1 MTSRRLFLK
10 QSALTGIALTL
21 PLPLFS
27 ADRAV
32 PKISL
37 AQWSM
42 NRAIKDGS
50 IKAEDFASIT
60 KNQYG
65 VNAIEY
71 VNGFYT
77 DHKKDMAYWAD
88 MLKRSDNEGVTN
100 LLIMV
105 DAEGDLGDLN
115 QRNRKKAV
123 ENHYGWVDIA
133 KKINCH
139 SIRVNAFG
147 TGSREKVKTALVDG
161 MGRLAEYG
169 AEAGINIVIENHGL
183 YSSEAD
189 FIVEMIKEVNSPYLG
204 TLPDF
209 GNWCTSV
216 KWGGTSDNSCA
227 NVYDVQK
234 GVAQFMPYAK
244 GVSAKTYDFDAD
256 GNQPR
261 LDYPALLKT
270 VKATGYDGYIGIE
283 YEGNNL
289 SEPDGIMATKRLI
302 ERVWAELD

>member
-10 QSALTGIALTL
+10 QSVLSGVAMTL
-21 PLPLFS
+21 PLSVFS
-27 ADRAV
+27 TEHAL

-50 IKAEDFASIT
+50 IKAEDFAAIT
-60 KNQYG
+60 KRDYG
-65 VNAIEY
+65 IEAIEF
-71 VNGFYT
+71 VNGFYA
-77 DHKKDMAYWAD
+77 DHKSDMAYWAD
-88 MLKRSDNEGVTN
+88 MLRRSENEGVKN

-105 DAEGDLGDLN
+105 DAEGDLGSTAEAE
-115 QRNRKKAV
+115 RIKAV

-169 AEAGINIVIENHGL
+169 AKAGINILIENHGL

-189 FIVEMIKEVNSPYLG
+189 FVVDMIRQVNNPYMG
-204 TLPDF
+204 TLP
-209 GNWCTSV
+209 
-216 KWGGTSDNSCA
+216 
-227 NVYDVQK
+227 
-234 GVAQFMPYAK
+234 
-244 GVSAKTYDFDAD
+244 DFDAD

-261 LDYPALLKT
+261 LDYPALLKA
-270 VKATGYDGYIGIE
+270 VKATGYNGYIGVE

-289 SEPDGIMATKRLI
+289 SEPEGIMATKRLI
-302 ERVWAELD
+302 ERVWASLD